1 MSLFNETLRANA
13 PAMIEHAVEVLGRS
27 KQRLNVFRA
36 IYQGKKRVKT
46 VNEICAGT
54 GLSRIRVLQEARKL
68 ADNEIVR
75 QIRAMGMTAYEK
87 DNFYSSRKD
96 RILRMVQNPVVVSQI
111 LSKKQEPLASTKTTI
126 IKIHPQRIN
135 ARYITIDE
143 INSFSKVL
151 RVKVIPEEYEEISER
166 HFKKGISKILGE
178 NGKFVDWGGE
188 QNDLYTDKITVLNRR
203 IPVAFAFKGPGTRGI
218 LTPRKMGK
226 NADQIQRLF
235 RSAAIAFIIQYW
247 GQIDQS
253 VIEQMAEFAK
263 AKSATEGTVIYYGVI
278 DGDDSNRII
287 KAYPRAF
294 NISK

>member
-1 MSLFNETLRANA
+1 MTAFNGSVRTNA
-13 PAMIEHAVEVLGRS
+13 SAMIEHVIEVIGRS
-27 KQRLNVFRA
+27 KQRLMVFRA

-46 VNEICAGT
+46 VNEICSST
-54 GLSRIRVLQEARKL
+54 GLNRKQVLQEAKKL

-75 QIRAMGMTAYEK
+75 QLRAMGMTAYEK

-96 RILRMVQNPVVVSQI
+96 RILKMVQNPVILSQI
-111 LSKKQEPLASTKTTI
+111 LSKKSELLSPTKTTI

-135 ARYITIDE
+135 AKYITIDD

-151 RVKVIPEEYEEISER
+151 RVKVIPEEYEEIAER

-178 NGKFVDWGGE
+178 KGKFVDWGGE
-188 QNDLYTDKITVLNRR
+188 QNDLYTDKIKVLTRR
-203 IPVAFAFKGPGTRGI
+203 IPVAFAFKGPGTRGR
-218 LTPRKMGK
+218 LTPKKMGK
-226 NADQIQRLF
+226 NSDQIQRLF
-235 RSAAIAFIIQYW
+235 RSPAIAFIIQYW

-287 KAYPRAF
+287 KAYPKAF